1 LFDCCRRRIWGSRT
15 NLRHWN
21 ELIILINNTIL
32 FKHLSKWHH
41 LLLHVLCLKTVWL
54 QSAHVNKWIN
64 NEVNNHVWN
73 ADDIYFKDL
82 YFSGYIVVTRLDIHS
97 NWVMNKLVMNIR
109 KHQEVVD
116 DTKMSLQSRLL
127 ILIFA
132 VGLDTFTATGALLKI
147 IPTF

>member
-1 LFDCCRRRIWGSRT
+1 
-15 NLRHWN
+15 
-21 ELIILINNTIL
+21 
-32 FKHLSKWHH
+32 
-41 LLLHVLCLKTVWL
+41 
-54 QSAHVNKWIN
+54 
-64 NEVNNHVWN
+64 
-73 ADDIYFKDL
+73 
-82 YFSGYIVVTRLDIHS
+82 
-97 NWVMNKLVMNIR
+97 MNIR